1 MELQAVTISFRV
13 TGLVP
18 SARDGT
24 SSSGD
29 WRTPRARAT
38 SATRA
43 GPTCCMT
50 CAVMVFLENAR
61 PSASVMGWSL
71 GGPPS
76 VGRQT
81 RPPPRGIST
90 GPSISVSLGDAPL
103 ANAAPYTKGL
113 NVEPGWRRAA
123 CTWSNGSCAQ
133 SRLPTHA
140 STWPATGY
148 CARKPA
154 CTRVFSARS
163 GLVGNGLQA
172 RVDGGA
178 DHQAIGIQVV
188 AMAVGPLDELLAQL
202 YRKVGRWAHDLG
214 LALEIDAQRAFLQ
227 GLQLLFFELAAL
239 DHLRQHGV
247 APCLGTL
254 GVEHGVV
261 VGRALEHA
269 DQRGAFQ
276 HVELVGRLVEI
287 RARGH
292 LDTVGVVEERHGVE
306 VSLQDLVLG
315 VRRLDLARGDRLL
328 ELAREG
334 LREHARAPDLLRNQ
348 VACQLLRDGGA
359 TLRVPA

>member
-1 MELQAVTISFRV
+1 
-13 TGLVP
+13 
-18 SARDGT
+18 
-24 SSSGD
+24 
-29 WRTPRARAT
+29 
-38 SATRA
+38 
-43 GPTCCMT
+43 
-50 CAVMVFLENAR
+50 
-61 PSASVMGWSL
+61 
-71 GGPPS
+71 
-76 VGRQT
+76 
-81 RPPPRGIST
+81 
-90 GPSISVSLGDAPL
+90 
-103 ANAAPYTKGL
+103 
-113 NVEPGWRRAA
+113 
-123 CTWSNGSCAQ
+123 
-133 SRLPTHA
+133 
-140 STWPATGY
+140 
-148 CARKPA
+148 
-154 CTRVFSARS
+154 
-163 GLVGNGLQA
+163 
-172 RVDGGA
+172 
-178 DHQAIGIQVV
+178 
-188 AMAVGPLDELLAQL
+188 MAVGPLDELLAQL
-202 YRKVGRWAHDLG
+202 HRKVGRGAHDLG

-315 VRRLDLARGDRLL
+315 VRRLDLERGDRLL

-334 LREHARAPDLLRNQ
+334 LREHARAPDLLRKQ

-359 TLRVPA
+359 TLRVPAQRVHHRRCRAPPVQTKVVVKTVVFGGDEGVHHVGRYLAQLHPFAVGPAVFGQQLAVHRHELRGQLAFGLADVTDGGGERDQHQRVDQHGGRHGQGSPHQRAAQRAGYPGEQAGQPAEQGRRAGLKGKQQCAHQKLRERGDCFRRLCPTAGPACRLRPARARQALRPWPICCRPRRPPPHSWSSC